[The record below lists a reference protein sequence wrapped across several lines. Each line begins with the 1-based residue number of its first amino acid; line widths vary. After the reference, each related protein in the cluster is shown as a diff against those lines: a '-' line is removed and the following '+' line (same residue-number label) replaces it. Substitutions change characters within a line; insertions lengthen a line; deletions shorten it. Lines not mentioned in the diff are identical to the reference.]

1 VLVLATPFTVILCL
15 TLWHTPFPVT
25 EAVAIFENVTN
36 PAANVWIPDTPYYR
50 PLFYVTIS
58 TIWHAGASLDAR
70 LGAVKLVQIVPVI
83 VLIVAFIRHLRPAS
97 LVDAAAAAVA
107 LAVVIGSPGFRD
119 NLELPLSYTTV
130 GMPLALLVWI
140 VVNRDPRWWHTPA
153 VVAMTLVAIGF
164 KEQGLV
170 IVPLAIV
177 CWWTGAPGATRRLT
191 ATLTVIGAAYV
202 LFRLNWRGD
211 WPVFEQS
218 VGLGFRELEVPEA
231 AARFGAFPYVI
242 YAYNAAS
249 TVGNALFAEPARGV
263 FRIVRAW
270 TDGQVQG
277 WHVAHIGSSIA
288 LTCLAG
294 WWGARRLST
303 SRTSGWSLEGRAFVA
318 WAVVLLACGALSF
331 NYSRE
336 RLWGMAVPF
345 YGIVAF
351 FALRE
356 ATLRAAS
363 LPRSMTVVAGV
374 ALMALAIA
382 WQTRA
387 IATIEYVRATAW
399 RNHLEW
405 LVLLPDRRIEFSER
419 PAYLDIMDSMIPQGV
434 DPASPRPTRYPQW
447 VALSIGQ
454 P

>member
-1 VLVLATPFTVILCL
+1 
-15 TLWHTPFPVT
+15 
-25 EAVAIFENVTN
+25 
-36 PAANVWIPDTPYYR
+36 
-50 PLFYVTIS
+50 
-58 TIWHAGASLDAR
+58 
-70 LGAVKLVQIVPVI
+70 
-83 VLIVAFIRHLRPAS
+83 
-97 LVDAAAAAVA
+97 
-107 LAVVIGSPGFRD
+107 
-119 NLELPLSYTTV
+119 
-130 GMPLALLVWI
+130 M
-140 VVNRDPRWWHTPA
+140 NRDSRRWHTPA

-177 CWWTGAPGATRRLT
+177 CWWTGAPSATSRLT
-191 ATLTVIGAAYV
+191 ASLTVIGAAYV
-202 LFRLNWRGD
+202 LLRLSWRGD

-231 AARFGAFPYVI
+231 TARFGSSPYLI

-249 TVGNALFAEPARGV
+249 TIANALLAEPARGV

-270 TDGQVQG
+270 SDGQVQA
-277 WHVAHIGSSIA
+277 WHLVHMGSSIA
-288 LTCLAG
+288 LTCLVG
-294 WWGARRLST
+294 WWGIRRLRT
-303 SRTSGWSLEGRAFVA
+303 SRASGWSIEARVFVA
-318 WAVVLLACGALSF
+318 WTVVLLACGALSF

-356 ATLRAAS
+356 AILRAAS
-363 LPRSMTVVAGV
+363 LPRSTAVVSGV
-374 ALMALAIA
+374 ALMALAVA

-419 PAYLDIMDSMIPQGV
+419 PGYLDIMDSMIPQGV
-434 DPASPRPTRYPQW
+434 NPASPRPTRYPQW